1 MKYILP
7 SFIPYI
13 SSTMFIVLL
22 KCALRGVKNEA
33 VVVYEFE

>member
-1 MKYILP
+1 MKYVLP
-7 SFIPYI
+7 FFITYM